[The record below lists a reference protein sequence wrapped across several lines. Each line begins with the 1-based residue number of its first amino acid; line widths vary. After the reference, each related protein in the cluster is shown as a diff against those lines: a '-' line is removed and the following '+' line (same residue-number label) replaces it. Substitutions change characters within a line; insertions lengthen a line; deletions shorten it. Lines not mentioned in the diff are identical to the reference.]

1 MAREGEAEPGRGRV
15 PHGAGQG
22 RDAHGFVL
30 PARTE
35 RLSDLV
41 AVIGEPDPAFSAHAL
56 LDAVGREAD
65 RNWRRY
71 VEPLV
76 EATSPAL
83 LSAPAYRKIRIA
95 ALDFFACGPYFAMIL
110 GRRRPWALRSLT
122 ATARVLGW
130 DRARLSRRLAAG
142 LSLYARV
149 RLSGEGRRI
158 ALGAAFTGVV
168 DEAFD
173 HGLADLP
180 PTRRID
186 LIRRA
191 VLGGPAGVRHES
203 AADDGASGNGT
214 LSLLGALC
222 AALAEGLGPVEAK
235 ELRQILESCLGWAEA
250 EIARLEGRPDPSG
263 LAHRGA
269 GIEAGTRGLAWTVK
283 EWIGPDERAWM
294 RSVSTFMQMLDDWV
308 DLEADLARGERTPV
322 AEGVWTLEAIEAL
335 FRETTEAIVA
345 IAERNGERYP
355 PYLALLR
362 DSYVHRIRVLLQ
374 RMASGEAA

>member
-1 MAREGEAEPGRGRV
+1 MAMREEGPPARGLA
-15 PHGAGQG
+15 HGAG
-22 RDAHGFVL
+22 
-30 PARTE
+30 PAPRSDGARSKAAAA
-35 RLSDLV
+35 RLAALV
-41 AVIGEPDPAFSAHAL
+41 GVIGEPDPAFSSHDL
-56 LDAVGREAD
+56 LDAVGRVAN
-65 RNWRRY
+65 RNWRRH

-95 ALDFFACGPYFAMIL
+95 ALDFFACGPYFALIL
-110 GRRRPWALRSLT
+110 GRRRPWPLRSLT

-149 RLSGEGRRI
+149 RLSVEGRRI
-158 ALGAAFTGVV
+158 ALGTAFTGVV
-168 DEAFD
+168 DEALD

-180 PTRRID
+180 PARRID
-186 LIRRA
+186 LIRRT
-191 VLGGPAGVRHES
+191 VLGGPAAG
-203 AADDGASGNGT
+203 DGASGNGT
-214 LSLLGALC
+214 LSLLGALR
-222 AALAEGLGPVEAK
+222 AALAEGLTAAEAA
-235 ELRQILESCLGWAEA
+235 ELREILESCVGWAEA
-250 EIARLEGRPDPSG
+250 EIARLERRPDPSG

-283 EWIGPDERAWM
+283 EWIGPAEREWM

-335 FRETTEAIVA
+335 FRETTEAIGA
-345 IAERNGERYP
+345 IAERNGESYP

-362 DSYVHRIRVLLQ
+362 DSYVHRIRVLL
-374 RMASGEAA
+374 RKMASGEAA